1 MTRSTSSSGSGF
13 GQRSVS
19 RQTRRQRVLDVAELH
34 ALPRGRMV
42 VYSSGAP
49 PVLARTAPWQTG
61 PYAEAVRAS
70 IARWDPDRRN
80 DWNLQAD
87 TSQLQSFDNAV
98 QEPR

>member
-1 MTRSTSSSGSGF
+1 MTRSTSSSGSGW

-49 PVLARTAPWQTG
+49 PVLARTAPWQHS
-61 PYAEAVRAS
+61 PYAEAIKAS
-70 IARWDPDRRN
+70 IARWDPDTRT
-80 DWNLQAD
+80 DWTLD
-87 TSQLQSFDNAV
+87 TQSPEVQSFDKAV
-98 QEPR
+98 QDPR